1 MRRII
6 LNAWSLFLLLNVLNA
21 KLSIYVAVA
30 TPPPESQTIKE
41 IHNRSEQIDMV
52 KFFNMEQQI
61 NFDRLEALHTAQNNV
76 RAKRND
82 VAHNKSTSTKIRKDQ
97 SKRRRKTFFVPVIC
111 G

>member
-1 MRRII
+1 
-6 LNAWSLFLLLNVLNA
+6 
-21 KLSIYVAVA
+21 
-30 TPPPESQTIKE
+30 
-41 IHNRSEQIDMV
+41 
-52 KFFNMEQQI
+52 MEQQI